1 MWALLLPWLTSS
13 EAAHLW
19 LPSPLDT
26 GVPFFLSALSG
37 VVLGLELLPVS
48 SRQTLSLDDF
58 GKRDCSQTRW
68 TWAACVTVFCTQLL
82 SYDTS
87 FQMLSNP
94 RPDLA
99 QGRHGVCVHPVL
111 DTSSFWGSLSLPHHT
126 AASATRLPL
135 DALCPHGAVW
145 LCALSPCL
153 HGVCLDFHFGS
164 CLWCACSCVD
174 PVCPSVEAFTHVWL
188 CP

>member
-37 VVLGLELLPVS
+37 VVLGLEPLPVS
-48 SRQTLSLDDF
+48 SRQTLLGRLWEERLF
-58 GKRDCSQTRW
+58 
-68 TWAACVTVFCTQLL
+68 
-82 SYDTS
+82 
-87 FQMLSNP
+87 SNP
-94 RPDLA
+94 LDLGCLCDCLLHTAIVLRHQLSDAEHPHPDLA
-99 QGRHGVCVHPVL
+99 HGRHGVCVHPVL
-111 DTSSFWGSLSLPHHT
+111 DTSSFWGFLSLPPHT
-126 AASATRLPL
+126 AASAARLPL

-174 PVCPSVEAFTHVWL
+174 PVCPSVEDLHTCA
-188 CP
+188 P